1 MAETLGSGESH
12 GLHPRHPQ
20 WRWLALDA
28 IALLAFVLIG
38 RDTHEEG
45 NALVDV
51 IGTAAPLLGG
61 LVAGWV
67 AADALRRP
75 LAPGTGVI
83 VAAVSLLAG
92 LGIRRLVFGDGI
104 AAPFVLVAAGYY
116 LLTLVGWR
124 LLAGRLGTSTA
135 D

>member
-1 MAETLGSGESH
+1 MAEILESGETH
-12 GLHPRHPQ
+12 EFRPRHPQ

-28 IALLAFVLIG
+28 VAIGAFVLIG
-38 RDTHEEG
+38 RDTHNEG

-51 IGTAAPLLGG
+51 VGTAAPLLAG

-67 AADALRRP
+67 AADATHRP
-75 LAPGTGVI
+75 LLPTTGVV
-83 VAAVSLLAG
+83 VAAMSLLAG

-104 AAPFVLVAAGYY
+104 AGPFVLVAAGYY
-116 LLTLVGWR
+116 LVTLVGWR
-124 LLAGRLGTSTA
+124 IVAQRLATIR